1 MDQTLV
7 ATPAGDTTC
16 ATHTA
21 TEGDGMTFSY
31 REALVTGNKR
41 NAEAMAE
48 AHKRVVRNGKCNGA
62 EDCPAEHHLVCCL
75 KKKPIRER
83 IRFE

>member
-1 MDQTLV
+1 
-7 ATPAGDTTC
+7 
-16 ATHTA
+16 
-21 TEGDGMTFSY
+21 
-31 REALVTGNKR
+31 
-41 NAEAMAE
+41 MAE
-48 AHKRVVRNGKCNGA
+48 AQKRAARNSKCNGA